1 MSGWAELREM
11 LPLYATG
18 LWAGALVAVLCSFI
32 GVYVVLKRIVFV
44 GVSLAQ
50 ISAAGIALA
59 FLIGQKT
66 LPWAGAHPLE
76 FSMIVTLVGV
86 LIYSQQGQSRRIP
99 RESAIGIGYLI
110 GSALTVIFIAR
121 TARGIH
127 EVEELLYGN
136 IIAVSEHDLRV
147 VWTVAIIAIA
157 AHLLFYKQFLFV
169 SYDRD
174 TAATQGYKVRLWEL
188 LFYVILGITI
198 AVAIQAAGLLTA
210 FGCMVIPPVIGLMV
224 ARRMFTAFAVSI
236 VVALIS
242 SGVGFYFSLQS
253 DVLPTSPPSIACM
266 AVILAAVWAIKQI
279 IRDPA

>member
-1 MSGWAELREM
+1 M
-11 LPLYATG
+11 LPLYSAG
-18 LWAGALVAVLCSFI
+18 LWAGGLVAVTCAYI

-59 FLIGQKT
+59 FMLGQKT
-66 LPWAGAHPLE
+66 LPWAGEHPLE
-76 FSMIVTLVGV
+76 FSMIVTLIGV
-86 LIYSQQGQSRRIP
+86 LVYSQQAPSRRIP
-99 RESAIGIGYLI
+99 RESAIGIGYLL
-110 GSALTVIFIAR
+110 GAALTVIFIAR

-147 VWTVAIIAIA
+147 VWTVAIIAAA

-174 TAATQGYKVRLWEL
+174 TAATQGYRVRLWEL
-188 LFYVILGITI
+188 MFYVILGLTI

-210 FGCMVIPPVIGLMV
+210 FGCMVIPPVVGLMV
-224 ARRMFTAFAVSI
+224 ARRMFTAFVVSI
-236 VVALIS
+236 LVALIS
-242 SGVGFYFSLQS
+242 TGVGFY
-253 DVLPTSPPSIACM
+253 V
-266 AVILAAVWAIKQI
+266 
-279 IRDPA
+279 

>member
-1 MSGWAELREM
+1 MSSWAELREM
-11 LPLYATG
+11 LPLYSTG
-18 LWAGALVAVLCSFI
+18 LWAGGLVAVTCAYI

-59 FLIGQKT
+59 FLLGQKT
-66 LPWAGAHPLE
+66 LPWAGEHPLE
-76 FSMIVTLVGV
+76 FSMLVALGGV
-86 LIYSQQGQSRRIP
+86 LFYSQQTPGRRIP
-99 RESAIGIGYLI
+99 RESGIGIGYLI

-147 VWTVAIIAIA
+147 VWTVAIIAVL
-157 AHLLFYKQFLFV
+157 AHILFYKQFLFV

-174 TAATQGYKVRLWEL
+174 TAATQGYRVRFWEL
-188 LFYVILGITI
+188 LFYVILGLTI

-210 FGCMVIPPVIGLMV
+210 FGCMVIPPVVGLMV
-224 ARRMFTAFAVSI
+224 ARRMFTAFLVAI
-236 VVALIS
+236 VVALLS
-242 SGVGFYFSLQS
+242 SAVGFYFSLQS
-253 DVLPTSPPSIACM
+253 DVLPTSPPTIATM
-266 AVILAAVWAIKQI
+266 SLILGAVWVIQRLRREA
-279 IRDPA
+279 

>member
-1 MSGWAELREM
+1 MSGWAEIREM

-18 LWAGALVAVLCSFI
+18 LWAGALVAVTCAYI

-50 ISAAGIALA
+50 ISAAGIAMA
-59 FLIGQKT
+59 FMLGQSGFN
-66 LPWAGAHPLE
+66 WAAEHPLE
-76 FSMIVTLVGV
+76 FSMLVALVGV
-86 LIYSQQGQSRRIP
+86 LVYSQQTPNRRIP
-99 RESAIGIGYLI
+99 RESGIGIGYLL

-147 VWTVAIIAIA
+147 VVTVFVIAA
-157 AHLLFYKQFLFV
+157 LAHLLFYKQFLFV

-188 LFYVILGITI
+188 AFYVILGITI

-210 FGCMVIPPVIGLMV
+210 FGCMVIPPVVGLMV
-224 ARRMFTAFAVSI
+224 ARRMFTAFVISI
-236 VVALIS
+236 LVAILS
-242 SGVGFYFSLQS
+242 MAVGFYISLRS
-253 DVLPTSPPSIACM
+253 EVLPTSPPTIATM
-266 AVILAAVWAIKQI
+266 AAILAVVWVTK
-279 IRDPA
+279 RFLRES